1 MKLNFKAILYAAVA
15 VLMTVSCEDGILD
28 RSPNLGDVV
37 ADPVELTD
45 VLFSDGARVKP
56 YYQYSVKLGTAGA
69 TATSGVILDVKFV
82 STDLTLHA
90 ATYAPATAGNEHKN
104 TYLTGA
110 NGTTLTVNGEVLSV
124 VKGDIK
130 VGLAD
135 GNYTLSGVVAANRTL
150 EDGSVETLYYDL
162 SWAGGA
168 LQFGDLPVKT
178 DLTHLLAAQSN
189 AMMGAKTVTVK
200 LGTEGLTSEFD
211 MNTFQNV
218 IKGTGSYLSVD
229 FYSEDGYLA
238 AGTYKPCADTANPQ
252 PGEYVI
258 GYDFVSE
265 WFSGENWG
273 TCWWTVGA
281 ENTVAQ
287 KLTAGDIIVEMSAEK
302 VYTVAIDNGELYVEF
317 TGAIPALTKPDKPQG
332 GGDTGS
338 SVEEY
343 PVLLSA
349 GDQFEQYGQVVL
361 QFASTDALTLD
372 PATGAYSGTGKV
384 FMLTINAAKD
394 ENGSLYIPTGEY
406 AVDPQGA
413 SQPFT
418 WQATGGMPEWGF
430 YWGSLIYDVVNG
442 EKTIIELTEGTVW
455 VGAKDGKY
463 IINFESGDMKIRY
476 TGAIQG
482 LATPADDD
490 GGYVGGDEGGSDD
503 STKLTQFFAVTDYY
517 TMFASSLVGVEVG
530 TEGVT
535 RTVEGWTTTYGGSGN
550 YLKIEFYSAD
560 GKLAAGTYTA
570 SAENSPAEGEF
581 GIGYDG
587 QWGASGTTW
596 YTVTDG
602 ELSYEYVTDGTAVV
616 EVDGDTYTI
625 TIESSVVNATYT
637 GPLSAPAAN

>member
-1 MKLNFKAILYAAVA
+1 MKLNFKAILLAAMVTF
-15 VLMTVSCEDGILD
+15 MSVSCEEGILD
-28 RSPNLGDVV
+28 RSPKWDDVV
-37 ADPVELTD
+37 AEKVELTD
-45 VLFSDGARVKP
+45 VLFSDGERVRP
-56 YYQYSVKLGTAGA
+56 YYLFSVKLGTTGA
-69 TATSGVILDVKFV
+69 TETSGVVLDAKFV
-82 STDLTLHA
+82 SNELALHA
-90 ATYAPATAGNEHKN
+90 ATYAPAAGSERRN
-104 TYLTGA
+104 TYITGE
-110 NGTTLTVNGEVLSV
+110 NGTKLIINGEAHQV
-124 VKGDIK
+124 VSGNI
-130 VGLAD
+130 VITLAD
-135 GNYTLSGVVAANRTL
+135 GNYSLSGVVKLDNEA
-150 EDGSVETLYYDL
+150 VYDL
-162 SWAGGA
+162 GWTGGA
-168 LQFGDLPVKT
+168 LSFGELPA
-178 DLTHLLAAQSN
+178 LTKLTTVLTAQSN

-238 AGTYKPCADTANPQ
+238 AGNYKPCADTANPQ

-317 TGAIPALTKPDKPQG
+317 AGAIPALTKPDKPQG

-349 GDQFEQYGQVVL
+349 GDQFEQYSQVVL

-418 WQATGGMPEWGF
+418 WQATGGMPEWNF

-442 EKTIIELTEGTVW
+442 ERSVIELKEGTVW

-517 TMFASSLVGVEVG
+517 TMFGSSLVGVEVG

-625 TIESSVVNATYT
+625 KLESSVVNATYT
-637 GPLSAPAAN
+637 GKLSAE

>member
-1 MKLNFKAILYAAVA
+1 MKLNFKAILLAAMVTF
-15 VLMTVSCEDGILD
+15 MSVSCEEGILD
-28 RSPNLGDVV
+28 RSPKWDDVV
-37 ADPVELTD
+37 AEKVELTD
-45 VLFSDGARVKP
+45 VLFSDGERVRP
-56 YYQYSVKLGTAGA
+56 YYLFSVKLGTAGA
-69 TATSGVILDVKFV
+69 TETSGVVLDAKFV
-82 STDLTLHA
+82 SNELALHA
-90 ATYAPATAGNEHKN
+90 ATYAPAAAGSERRN
-104 TYLTGA
+104 TYITGE
-110 NGTTLTVNGEVLSV
+110 NGTKLIINGEAHQV
-124 VKGDIK
+124 VSGNI
-130 VGLAD
+130 VVALAD
-135 GNYTLSGVVAANRTL
+135 GNYSLSGVVKLDNEA
-150 EDGSVETLYYDL
+150 VYDL
-162 SWAGGA
+162 GWAGGA
-168 LQFGDLPVKT
+168 LSFGELPA
-178 DLTHLLAAQSN
+178 LTKLTTVLAAQSN

-287 KLTAGDIIVEMSAEK
+287 KLAAGDIIVEMSAEK

-349 GDQFEQYGQVVL
+349 QDQFEQYGQVVL
-361 QFASTDALTLD
+361 QFASNDAITVD
-372 PATGAYSGTGKV
+372 PSTGAYSGTGKV

-394 ENGSLYIPTGEY
+394 ENGGLYIPTGEY

-442 EKTIIELTEGTVW
+442 EKTMIELTEGTVW
-455 VGAKDGKY
+455 VGAKEGKY
-463 IINFESGDMKIRY
+463 IINFESGDIKIRY

-503 STKLTQFFAVTDYY
+503 STKLTQFFAFTDY
-517 TMFASSLVGVEVG
+517 TGWGSSLVGVEAG
-530 TEGVT
+530 TDGVT

-587 QWGASGTTW
+587 QWGASGSTW

-602 ELSYEYVTDGTAVV
+602 EVSYEYITDGTATV

-625 TIESSVVNATYT
+625 KLESSVINATYT
-637 GPLSAPAAN
+637 GKLSAE

>member
-1 MKLNFKAILYAAVA
+1 MKLNFKAILLAAMVTF
-15 VLMTVSCEDGILD
+15 MSVSCEEGILD
-28 RSPNLGDVV
+28 RSPKWDDVV
-37 ADPVELTD
+37 AEKVELTD
-45 VLFSDGARVKP
+45 VLFSDGERVRP
-56 YYQYSVKLGTAGA
+56 YYLFSVKLGTAGA
-69 TATSGVILDVKFV
+69 TETSGVVLDAKFV
-82 STDLTLHA
+82 SNELALHA
-90 ATYAPATAGNEHKN
+90 ATYAPAAAGSERRN
-104 TYLTGA
+104 TYITGE
-110 NGTTLTVNGEVLSV
+110 NGTKLIINGEAHQV
-124 VKGDIK
+124 VSGNI
-130 VGLAD
+130 VVALAD
-135 GNYTLSGVVAANRTL
+135 GNYSLSGVVKLDNEA
-150 EDGSVETLYYDL
+150 VYDL
-162 SWAGGA
+162 GWAGGA
-168 LQFGDLPVKT
+168 LSFGELPA
-178 DLTHLLAAQSN
+178 LTKLTTVLAAQSN

-287 KLTAGDIIVEMSAEK
+287 KLAAGDIIVEMSAEK

-343 PVLLSA
+343 PVLL
-349 GDQFEQYGQVVL
+349 GCTDQFEQYKQVVL
-361 QFASTDALTLD
+361 QFASTDALTVD

-394 ENGSLYIPTGEY
+394 ENGDLYIPTGEY

-418 WQATGGMPEWGF
+418 WQATGGMPEWNF

-442 EKTIIELTEGTVW
+442 ERSVIELTEGTVW
-455 VGAKDGKY
+455 VGAKEGKY

-490 GGYVGGDEGGSDD
+490 GGYVGGDEGGDD
-503 STKLTQFFAVTDYY
+503 STKLTQFFAFNDY
-517 TMFASSLVGVEVG
+517 TGWGSSLVGVEAG
-530 TEGVT
+530 TDGVT

-581 GIGYDG
+581 GKGYDG

-602 ELSYEYVTDGTAVV
+602 EVSYEYITDGTATV

-625 TIESSVVNATYT
+625 KLESSVINATYT
-637 GPLSAPAAN
+637 GKLSAE

>member
-1 MKLNFKAILYAAVA
+1 MKLNFKAILLAAMVTF
-15 VLMTVSCEDGILD
+15 MSVSCEEGILD
-28 RSPNLGDVV
+28 RSPKWDDVV
-37 ADPVELTD
+37 AEKVELTD
-45 VLFSDGARVKP
+45 VLFSDGERVRP
-56 YYQYSVKLGTAGA
+56 YYLFSVKLGTAGA
-69 TATSGVILDVKFV
+69 TETAGVVLDAKFV
-82 STDLTLHA
+82 SNELALHA
-90 ATYAPATAGNEHKN
+90 ATYAPAAAGSERRN
-104 TYLTGA
+104 TYITGE
-110 NGTTLTVNGEVLSV
+110 NGTKLIINGEAHQV
-124 VKGDIK
+124 VSGNI
-130 VGLAD
+130 VVALAD
-135 GNYTLSGVVAANRTL
+135 GNYSLSGVVKLDNEA
-150 EDGSVETLYYDL
+150 VYDL
-162 SWAGGA
+162 GWAGGA
-168 LQFGDLPVKT
+168 LSFGELPA
-178 DLTHLLAAQSN
+178 LTKLTTVLAAQNN

-218 IKGTGSYLSVD
+218 IKGTGSYLAVD

-343 PVLLSA
+343 PVLLGA
-349 GDQFEQYGQVVL
+349 QDQFEQYGQVVL
-361 QFASTDALTLD
+361 QFASNDAITVD
-372 PATGAYSGTGKV
+372 SSTGAYSGTGKV

-394 ENGSLYIPTGEY
+394 ENGDLYIPTGEY

-418 WQATGGMPEWGF
+418 WQATGGMPEWNF

-442 EKTIIELTEGTVW
+442 ERSVIELKEGTVW

-490 GGYVGGDEGGSDD
+490 GGYVGGDEGGDD
-503 STKLTQFFAVTDYY
+503 STKLTQFFAFNDY
-517 TMFASSLVGVEVG
+517 TGWGSSLVGVEVG
-530 TEGVT
+530 TDGVT

-625 TIESSVVNATYT
+625 KLESSVVNATYT
-637 GPLSAPAAN
+637 GKLSAE

>member
-1 MKLNFKAILYAAVA
+1 MKLNFKAILLAAMVTF
-15 VLMTVSCEDGILD
+15 MSVSCEEGILD
-28 RSPNLGDVV
+28 RSPKWDDVV
-37 ADPVELTD
+37 AEKVELTD
-45 VLFSDGARVKP
+45 VLFSDGERVRP
-56 YYQYSVKLGTAGA
+56 YYLFSVKLGTAGA
-69 TATSGVILDVKFV
+69 TETSGVVLDAKFV
-82 STDLTLHA
+82 SNELALHA
-90 ATYAPATAGNEHKN
+90 ATYAPAAAGSERRN
-104 TYLTGA
+104 TYITGE
-110 NGTTLTVNGEVLSV
+110 NGTKLIINGEAHQV
-124 VKGDIK
+124 VSGNI
-130 VGLAD
+130 VVALAD
-135 GNYTLSGVVAANRTL
+135 GNYSLSGVVKLDNEA
-150 EDGSVETLYYDL
+150 VYDL
-162 SWAGGA
+162 GWAGGA
-168 LQFGDLPVKT
+168 LSFGELPA
-178 DLTHLLAAQSN
+178 LTKLTTVLAAQNN

-218 IKGTGSYLSVD
+218 IKGTGSYLAVD

-281 ENTVAQ
+281 ENSVAQ

-349 GDQFEQYGQVVL
+349 QDQFEQYSQVVL
-361 QFASTDALTLD
+361 QFASNDAITVD
-372 PATGAYSGTGKV
+372 SETGAYSGTGKV

-394 ENGSLYIPTGEY
+394 ENGDLYIPTGEY

-442 EKTIIELTEGTVW
+442 EKTMIELTEGTVW
-455 VGAKDGKY
+455 VGAKEGKY

-476 TGAIQG
+476 TGAIKG

-490 GGYVGGDEGGSDD
+490 GGYVGDEGGEGGSDG
-503 STKLTQFFAVTDYY
+503 STQLTQFFAVTDYF
-517 TMFASSLVGVEVG
+517 TMFGSSLVGVEVG

-535 RTVEGWTTTYGGSGN
+535 RTVEGWTTTYGGTGN

-570 SAENSPAEGEF
+570 SAANSPAEGEF

-587 QWGASGTTW
+587 DWGASGTTW

-625 TIESSVVNATYT
+625 KLESSVINATYT
-637 GPLSAPAAN
+637 GKLSAE

>member
-1 MKLNFKAILYAAVA
+1 MKLNFKAILLAAMVTF
-15 VLMTVSCEDGILD
+15 MSVSCEEGILD
-28 RSPNLGDVV
+28 RSPKWDDVV
-37 ADPVELTD
+37 AEKVELTD
-45 VLFSDGARVKP
+45 VLFSDGERVRP
-56 YYQYSVKLGTAGA
+56 YYLFSVKLGTAGA
-69 TATSGVILDVKFV
+69 TETSGVVLDAKFV
-82 STDLTLHA
+82 SNELALHA
-90 ATYAPATAGNEHKN
+90 ATYAPAAAGSERRN
-104 TYLTGA
+104 TYITGE
-110 NGTTLTVNGEVLSV
+110 NGTKLIINGEAHQV
-124 VKGDIK
+124 VSGNI
-130 VGLAD
+130 VVALAD
-135 GNYTLSGVVAANRTL
+135 GNYSLSGVVKLDNEA
-150 EDGSVETLYYDL
+150 VYDL
-162 SWAGGA
+162 GWAGGA
-168 LQFGDLPVKT
+168 LSFGELPA
-178 DLTHLLAAQSN
+178 LTKLTTVLAAQSN

-281 ENTVAQ
+281 ENIVAQ

-349 GDQFEQYGQVVL
+349 GDQFEQYSQVVL
-361 QFASTDALTLD
+361 QFASNDAITVD

-418 WQATGGMPEWGF
+418 WQATGGMPEWNF

-442 EKTIIELTEGTVW
+442 ERSVIELTEGTVW
-455 VGAKDGKY
+455 VGAKEGKY

>member
-1 MKLNFKAILYAAVA
+1 MKLNFKAILLAAMVTF
-15 VLMTVSCEDGILD
+15 MSVSCEEGILD
-28 RSPNLGDVV
+28 RSPEWDDVV
-37 ADPVELTD
+37 AEKVELTD
-45 VLFSDGARVKP
+45 VLFSDGERVRP
-56 YYQYSVKLGTAGA
+56 YYLFSVKLGTAGA
-69 TATSGVILDVKFV
+69 TETSGVVLDAKFV
-82 STDLTLHA
+82 SNELALHA
-90 ATYAPATAGNEHKN
+90 ATYAPAAAGSERRN
-104 TYLTGA
+104 TYITGE
-110 NGTTLTVNGEVLSV
+110 NGTKLIINGEAHQV
-124 VKGDIK
+124 VSGNI
-130 VGLAD
+130 VVALAD
-135 GNYTLSGVVAANRTL
+135 GNYSLSGVVKLDNEA
-150 EDGSVETLYYDL
+150 VYDL
-162 SWAGGA
+162 GWAGGA
-168 LQFGDLPVKT
+168 LSFGELPA
-178 DLTHLLAAQSN
+178 LTKLTTVLAAQSN

-287 KLTAGDIIVEMSAEK
+287 KLAAGDIIVEMSAEK

-343 PVLLSA
+343 PVLLGA
-349 GDQFEQYGQVVL
+349 QDQFEQYNQVVL
-361 QFASTDALTLD
+361 QFASTDALTVD

-418 WQATGGMPEWGF
+418 WQATGGMPEWNF

-442 EKTIIELTEGTVW
+442 ERSVIELKEGTVW
-455 VGAKDGKY
+455 VGAKEGKY

-490 GGYVGGDEGGSDD
+490 GGYVGGDEGGDD
-503 STKLTQFFAVTDYY
+503 STKLTQFFAFNDY
-517 TMFASSLVGVEVG
+517 TGWGSSLVGVEAG
-530 TEGVT
+530 TDGVT
-535 RTVEGWTTTYGGSGN
+535 RTVEGWTTTYGGTGN

-602 ELSYEYVTDGTAVV
+602 EVSYEYITDGTATV

-625 TIESSVVNATYT
+625 KLESSVINATYT
-637 GPLSAPAAN
+637 GKLSAE

>member
-1 MKLNFKAILYAAVA
+1 MKLNFKAILLAAMVTF
-15 VLMTVSCEDGILD
+15 MSVSCEEGILD
-28 RSPNLGDVV
+28 RSPKWDDVV
-37 ADPVELTD
+37 AEKVELTD
-45 VLFSDGARVKP
+45 VLFSDGERVRP
-56 YYQYSVKLGTAGA
+56 YYLFSVKLGTAGA
-69 TATSGVILDVKFV
+69 TETSGVVLDAKFV
-82 STDLTLHA
+82 SNELALHA
-90 ATYAPATAGNEHKN
+90 ATYAPAAAGSERRN
-104 TYLTGA
+104 TYITGE
-110 NGTTLTVNGEVLSV
+110 NGTKLIINGEAHQV
-124 VKGDIK
+124 VSGNI
-130 VGLAD
+130 VVALAD
-135 GNYTLSGVVAANRTL
+135 GNYSLSGVVKLDNEA
-150 EDGSVETLYYDL
+150 VYDL
-162 SWAGGA
+162 GWAGGA
-168 LQFGDLPVKT
+168 LSFGELPA
-178 DLTHLLAAQSN
+178 LTKLTTVLAAQSN

-218 IKGTGSYLSVD
+218 IKGTGSYLAVD

-281 ENTVAQ
+281 ESSTAM
-287 KLTAGDIIVEMSAEK
+287 KLTAGEIIVEMSAEK
-302 VYTVAIDNGELYVEF
+302 VYTVAIDNGELYTEF

-343 PVLLSA
+343 PVLL
-349 GDQFEQYGQVVL
+349 GCTDQFEQYKQVVL
-361 QFASTDALTLD
+361 QFASTDALTVD

-394 ENGSLYIPTGEY
+394 ENGDLYIPTGEY

-418 WQATGGMPEWGF
+418 WQATGGMPEWNF

-442 EKTIIELTEGTVW
+442 ERSVIELTEGTVW
-455 VGAKDGKY
+455 VGAKEGKY

-490 GGYVGGDEGGSDD
+490 GGYVGGDEGGDD
-503 STKLTQFFAVTDYY
+503 STKLTQFFAFNDY
-517 TMFASSLVGVEVG
+517 TGWGSSLVGVEAG
-530 TEGVT
+530 TDGVT

-581 GIGYDG
+581 GKGYDG

-602 ELSYEYVTDGTAVV
+602 EVSYEYITDGTATV

-625 TIESSVVNATYT
+625 KLESSVINATYT
-637 GPLSAPAAN
+637 GKLSAE

>member
-1 MKLNFKAILYAAVA
+1 MKLNFKAILLAAMVTF
-15 VLMTVSCEDGILD
+15 MSVSCEEGILD
-28 RSPNLGDVV
+28 RSPKWDDVV
-37 ADPVELTD
+37 AEKVELTD
-45 VLFSDGARVKP
+45 VLFSDGERVRP
-56 YYQYSVKLGTAGA
+56 YYLFSVKLGTAGA
-69 TATSGVILDVKFV
+69 TETSGVVLDAKFV
-82 STDLTLHA
+82 SNELALHA
-90 ATYAPATAGNEHKN
+90 ATYAPAAAGSERRN
-104 TYLTGA
+104 TYITGE
-110 NGTTLTVNGEVLSV
+110 NGTKLIINGEAHQV
-124 VKGDIK
+124 VSGNI
-130 VGLAD
+130 VVALAD
-135 GNYTLSGVVAANRTL
+135 GNYSLSGVVKLDNEA
-150 EDGSVETLYYDL
+150 VYDL
-162 SWAGGA
+162 GWAGGA
-168 LQFGDLPVKT
+168 LSFGELPA
-178 DLTHLLAAQSN
+178 LTKLTTVLAAQSN

-287 KLTAGDIIVEMSAEK
+287 KLAAGDIIVEMSAEK

-343 PVLLSA
+343 PVLLGA
-349 GDQFEQYGQVVL
+349 QDQFEQYNQVVL
-361 QFASTDALTLD
+361 QFASTDALTVD

-418 WQATGGMPEWGF
+418 WQATGGMPEWNF

-442 EKTIIELTEGTVW
+442 ERSVIELKEGTVW
-455 VGAKDGKY
+455 VGAKEGKY

-490 GGYVGGDEGGSDD
+490 GGYVGGDEGGDD
-503 STKLTQFFAVTDYY
+503 STKLTQFFAFNDY
-517 TMFASSLVGVEVG
+517 TGWGSSLVGVEAG
-530 TEGVT
+530 TDGVT
-535 RTVEGWTTTYGGSGN
+535 RTVEGWTTTYGGTGN

-602 ELSYEYVTDGTAVV
+602 EVSYEYITDGTATV

-625 TIESSVVNATYT
+625 KLESSVINATYT
-637 GPLSAPAAN
+637 GKLSAE